1 MTYDIN
7 SSEEREYLENYNI
20 EQFERPSV
28 ATDIVAFAVMQD
40 GEQSN
45 IRKLENREL
54 KLLLIKRSQFPYK
67 GAWALPGGFLRPG
80 ETIEE
85 TAKRELLEETG
96 VENPFLHLAGV
107 YSEAKRD
114 PRGWIIS
121 NSFISLINAENY
133 SLRADTDAWDAAWF
147 CVKLQ
152 SDNTSS
158 DDSTSTTK
166 MIKHTLTLSFDSAS
180 SDSNIKGD
188 ENIEIKAIVSEKSTR
203 KGHNHVSS
211 YQIVDSGELGF
222 DHAKIIVQSL
232 LELRD
237 MMEYDLRIAFD
248 LLPES
253 FTLAQLQSTIEKVT
267 DKKFL
272 SANFRRK
279 ASDYVEETGE
289 VIEGY
294 GHRPAMLFRVKSAD
308 HSKSC

>member
-54 KLLLIKRSQFPYK
+54 KLLLVKRSQFPYK

-107 YSEAKRD
+107 YSEAGRD

-121 NSFISLINAENY
+121 NSFISLINAENC

-294 GHRPAMLFRVKSAD
+294 GHRPAMLFRVKSAN

>member
-20 EQFERPSV
+20 GQFERPSV

-45 IRKLENREL
+45 IRKLANREL

-107 YSEAKRD
+107 YSETERD

-121 NSFISLINAENY
+121 NSFISLINAENCI
-133 SLRADTDAWDAAWF
+133 LRADTDAWDAAWF

-158 DDSTSTTK
+158 DNSTSTTK

-203 KGHNHVSS
+203 KGYNHVSS

-279 ASDYVEETGE
+279 VAEYVEETGE

-294 GHRPAMLFRVKSAD
+294 GHRPAMLFRVKSAN
-308 HSKSC
+308 H

>member
-20 EQFERPSV
+20 GQFERPSV
-28 ATDIVAFAVMQD
+28 ATDIVAFAVMRD

-121 NSFISLINAENY
+121 NSFISLINAENC

-294 GHRPAMLFRVKSAD
+294 GHRPAMLFRVKSAN

>member
-45 IRKLENREL
+45 IRKLANREL

-107 YSEAKRD
+107 YSEAGRD

-121 NSFISLINAENY
+121 NSFISLINAENCT
-133 SLRADTDAWDAAWF
+133 LRADTDAWDAAWF

-203 KGHNHVSS
+203 KGYNHVSS
-211 YQIVDSGELGF
+211 YQIVDSG
-222 DHAKIIVQSL
+222 
-232 LELRD
+232 
-237 MMEYDLRIAFD
+237 
-248 LLPES
+248 
-253 FTLAQLQSTIEKVT
+253 
-267 DKKFL
+267 
-272 SANFRRK
+272 
-279 ASDYVEETGE
+279 
-289 VIEGY
+289 
-294 GHRPAMLFRVKSAD
+294 
-308 HSKSC
+308 

>member
-28 ATDIVAFAVMQD
+28 AADIVAFAVMQD

-45 IRKLENREL
+45 IRKLANREL
-54 KLLLIKRSQFPYK
+54 KLLLVKRSQFPYK
-67 GAWALPGGFLRPG
+67 GAWALPGGFLRSG

-107 YSEAKRD
+107 YSEAGRD

-121 NSFISLINAENY
+121 NSFISLINAENC

>member
-45 IRKLENREL
+45 IRKLANREL

-96 VENPFLHLAGV
+96 VENPFLHLAGM
-107 YSEAKRD
+107 YSEAGRD

-121 NSFISLINAENY
+121 NSFISLINAENCT
-133 SLRADTDAWDAAWF
+133 LRADTDAWDAAWF

-166 MIKHTLTLSFDSAS
+166 MIKHTLTLSFDSTS

-279 ASDYVEETGE
+279 ASDYVEETGD

-294 GHRPAMLFRVKSAD
+294 GHRPAMLFRVKSAN

>member
-28 ATDIVAFAVMQD
+28 ATDIVAFAVMRD

-121 NSFISLINAENY
+121 NSFISLINAENC

-294 GHRPAMLFRVKSAD
+294 GYRPAMLFRVKSAD

>member
-54 KLLLIKRSQFPYK
+54 KLLLVKRSQFPYK

-107 YSEAKRD
+107 YSEVGRD

-121 NSFISLINAENY
+121 NSFISLINAENC

-166 MIKHTLTLSFDSAS
+166 MIKHTLTLSFDSTS

-279 ASDYVEETGE
+279 ASDYVEETGD

-294 GHRPAMLFRVKSAD
+294 GHRPAMLFRVKSAN

>member
-107 YSEAKRD
+107 YSEAGRD

-121 NSFISLINAENY
+121 NSFISLINAENC

-211 YQIVDSGELGF
+211 YQIVNSGELGF

-279 ASDYVEETGE
+279 ASDYVEETGDI
-289 VIEGY
+289 IEGY
-294 GHRPAMLFRVKSAD
+294 GHRPAMLFRVKSAN

>member
-45 IRKLENREL
+45 IRKLANREL
-54 KLLLIKRSQFPYK
+54 KLLLVKRSQFPYK

-107 YSEAKRD
+107 YSEAGRD

-121 NSFISLINAENY
+121 NSFISLINAENC

-248 LLPES
+248 LLPDS

-294 GHRPAMLFRVKSAD
+294 GHRPAMLFRAKSAD
-308 HSKSC
+308 HSKSS

>member
-45 IRKLENREL
+45 IRKLANREL

-107 YSEAKRD
+107 YSEAGRD

-121 NSFISLINAENY
+121 NSFISLINAENC

-152 SDNTSS
+152 SDSTSS

-166 MIKHTLTLSFDSAS
+166 MIKHTLTLSLDSAS

-294 GHRPAMLFRVKSAD
+294 GHRPAMLFRVKSAN

>member
-107 YSEAKRD
+107 HSEAGRD

-121 NSFISLINAENY
+121 NSFISLINAENC

-188 ENIEIKAIVSEKSTR
+188 ENIEIKVIVSEKSTR

-222 DHAKIIVQSL
+222 DHATIIVQSL

>member
-28 ATDIVAFAVMQD
+28 ATDIVTFAVMQD

-45 IRKLENREL
+45 IRKLANREL
-54 KLLLIKRSQFPYK
+54 KLLLIKRFQFPYK

-107 YSEAKRD
+107 YSEAGRD

-121 NSFISLINAENY
+121 NSFISLINAENC

-180 SDSNIKGD
+180 SDSNIKGY

-279 ASDYVEETGE
+279 AYDYVEETGE

>member
-20 EQFERPSV
+20 GQFERPSV

-107 YSEAKRD
+107 YSEAGRD

-121 NSFISLINAENY
+121 NSFISLINAENC

-147 CVKLQ
+147 CVKLK

-188 ENIEIKAIVSEKSTR
+188 ENIQIKAIVSEKSTR

-289 VIEGY
+289 IIEGY